1 MNDGAT
7 CDCCDREMTGRVV
20 TLQVERRITKR
31 FCSDSCERRWMLA
44 EIQRTRRFLR
54 RIWITCKDGLV
65 SKFAGRGLNTD
76 QQP

>member
-44 EIQRTRRFLR
+44 ELVRTRRYLR
-54 RIWITCKDGLV
+54 RIWTTCKDAAQKL
-65 SKFAGRGLNTD
+65 ARRALIC
-76 QQP
+76 P